1 MSNKILKPTLYVSV
15 KSVFYESS
23 NVTYYQ
29 NYKRTLRPHLNCLEQ
44 DDPRLIREIQEYSLE
59 PPSDLPYNIS
69 QQYDESLEDNI
80 GIAEYEQ
87 DEILD
92 VLLFQGKVRS
102 GFFFEAGA
110 YNFVSASNTLW
121 YERKYNWSGLLVEPH
136 VLTYQEG

>member
-1 MSNKILKPTLYVSV
+1 MYVSV

-44 DDPRLIREIQEYSLE
+44 DDPKLIREIQEYSLE
-59 PPSDLPYNIS
+59 PPSLLPYNIS
-69 QQYDESLEDNI
+69 QFYEESIENNFGI
-80 GIAEYEQ
+80 GEYEQ

-92 VLLFQGKVRS
+92 VLLFQGKIRS

-110 YNFVSASNTLW
+110 YNFVTGSNSLW

-136 VLTYQEG
+136 VLSYQDG